1 MAKHSRQQS
10 PQARGSGGEG
20 ARPASGASQPHVNWG
35 PVLFMATAL
44 LLVVG
49 LVDDP
54 IWRVGLALV
63 LFLLAFRFALP
74 SASEPVEVE
83 NPILEQMREPSV
95 AGLDRR
101 KYGRLRAYT
110 ERLLEHVRSMNRL
123 AIDAR
128 QGKLTQRHANAELDR
143 LMEMMRG
150 VLGDVRKAAGVP
162 TPAVNPGAL
171 DKSRP
176 QPQVIMPSKKKRRA
190 EYGAEVEKES
200 GAAKTT
206 AKPTPSEADPDE
218 EMAAAAVVDG
228 DKPDLAE
235 ELRELEEAAE
245 AAAASRAA
253 RATREDEEAG
263 DELAAAAV
271 TSVTEEVEEEEEV
284 EEVEEPEAE
293 AEISEAQ
300 DEDEDEDEDEE
311 EIEASEDEDETA
323 DDVEGEEELAAEAE
337 IDEGEE
343 VEEEVKAGRE
353 DEEADEE
360 ENDEEDDEGTIEDS
374 AEEEEEEE
382 EEKVEEEEEE
392 EEEIKKS

>member
-1 MAKHSRQQS
+1 MAEHAKGS
-10 PQARGSGGEG
+10 QAQASGGGG
-20 ARPASGASQPHVNWG
+20 ARTSHPHVNWAA
-35 PVLFMATAL
+35 VLMAATVL
-44 LLVVG
+44 LLVVA
-49 LVDDP
+49 LVGDP
-54 IWRVGLALV
+54 IWRVGLSLV

-74 SASEPVEVE
+74 GVAEPTEIE
-83 NPILEQMREPSV
+83 NPILEKMREQST

-110 ERLLEHVRSMNRL
+110 ERLLVHVRSMNRL

-150 VLGDVRKAAGVP
+150 ALGDIRNAACVP
-162 TPAVNPGAL
+162 TPEVNPGAL
-171 DKSRP
+171 DRSRP

-190 EYGAEVEKES
+190 EYGAEVEKQSE
-200 GAAKTT
+200 AAKTT

-218 EMAAAAVVDG
+218 KMAAAAVVDA

-245 AAAASRAA
+245 AAAASRTA
-253 RATREDEEAG
+253 RATHEDEEAG

-271 TSVTEEVEEEEEV
+271 TSFTEEVEEEEEV

-300 DEDEDEDEDEE
+300 DDEEEEEEEEEEEAIEAEEVEE

-337 IDEGEE
+337 SDEGEE
-343 VEEEVKAGRE
+343 VEEEVKAERE
-353 DEEADEE
+353 DEKANEE

-374 AEEEEEEE
+374 AEEEEEEA
-382 EEKVEEEEEE
+382 
-392 EEEIKKS
+392 KKS